1 MIEFLENINLALDN
15 ANSVVLNGAV
25 VEAHFDF
32 SESIVQ
38 QLKELPTHDDFSFFD
53 EKENKIQLEQVSGD
67 FSVELNS
74 ELIRE
79 AGSESA
85 IADRIIMNR
94 KDPVKSLDHNA
105 YFLRSINRFLTPGN
119 PSFEKLSFLAKLT
132 EFLTETSDHIDG
144 YEYIFWSDGK
154 TLVNSALSDAE
165 FWDLKTQTT
174 LLNELMELV
183 CAEEHSLER
192 KSLFKLALKKSIG
205 DSGKDS
211 MSLFELVE
219 KLDRVKR
226 FWSEGYYAY
235 LHDLDFDEIREKTV
249 KKVDA
254 THDAIGQVLS
264 SAQIRVLAIPVAI
277 IVGASQFTKIN
288 DIGFML
294 TALVGLTLLVSAGYL
309 LFVNADE
316 DVKAV
321 ESRFKNWV
329 KGVEKS
335 KVIDEFDEDIKGLK
349 ERISRQKRRISFL
362 KIFNL
367 VFSVSVLVVAFT
379 SVAFS
384 SENNYGNAIVDKVTS
399 IVDSDTVRANIKNW
413 LP

>member
-1 MIEFLENINLALDN
+1 
-15 ANSVVLNGAV
+15 
-25 VEAHFDF
+25 
-32 SESIVQ
+32 
-38 QLKELPTHDDFSFFD
+38 
-53 EKENKIQLEQVSGD
+53 
-67 FSVELNS
+67 
-74 ELIRE
+74 
-79 AGSESA
+79 
-85 IADRIIMNR
+85 
-94 KDPVKSLDHNA
+94 
-105 YFLRSINRFLTPGN
+105 
-119 PSFEKLSFLAKLT
+119 
-132 EFLTETSDHIDG
+132 
-144 YEYIFWSDGK
+144 
-154 TLVNSALSDAE
+154 
-165 FWDLKTQTT
+165 
-174 LLNELMELV
+174 
-183 CAEEHSLER
+183 
-192 KSLFKLALKKSIG
+192 
-205 DSGKDS
+205 
-211 MSLFELVE
+211 
-219 KLDRVKR
+219 
-226 FWSEGYYAY
+226 
-235 LHDLDFDEIREKTV
+235 
-249 KKVDA
+249 
-254 THDAIGQVLS
+254 
-264 SAQIRVLAIPVAI
+264 
-277 IVGASQFTKIN
+277 
-288 DIGFML
+288 ML